1 MSYVTHV
8 DDAAIARFVGDPS
21 GPIYRDLRRR
31 ANRVLRGSRR
41 MVGVDT
47 GALRASLRTQIV
59 GGPMPTISIGSSLSH
74 AYMHHEGTR
83 RHVIRPNLRR
93 SLRFKVRGRVVYA
106 SQVMH
111 PGTRPNPYLTVPL
124 ERYARG

>member
-1 MSYVTHV
+1 MAYVIHV
-8 DDAAIARFVGDPS
+8 SDSGIAQVIA
-21 GPIYRDLRRR
+21 GPVTRDLRRR
-31 ANRVLRGSRR
+31 ANRVERAAKR

-47 GALRASLRTQIV
+47 GALRASIHVTFIPGRS
-59 GGPMPTISIGSSLSH
+59 PTFFIGSPLDY

-93 SLRFKVRGRVVYA
+93 TLRFKVRGRIVYA

-111 PGTRPNPYLTVPL
+111 PGTRPNPYLSVPL
-124 ERYARG
+124 RRYAGG